1 MDFIDEN
8 YREKPKIWCSK
19 SSTWWLI
26 HHHVLID
33 HRISVKFMC
42 KCRLEFTYSTSTY
55 RLGCFELFQVSN
67 LHSNRNKQRVLW
79 LCFLVRPLYYGW
91 MILAPWAFQSHDK
104 KNGLLWVKE
113 WIYYGFGCFVF
124 PGNPEYCCEKKRAW
138 NGEKIAWIRA
148 SKFSLLFV
156 LTKSMVFLPMWMF
169 TMKITQ
175 YIRVM

>member
-8 YREKPKIWCSK
+8 YRENPKIWCSK

-67 LHSNRNKQRVLW
+67 LHSNRNTQRVLW
-79 LCFLVRPLYYGW
+79 LCFLVWLDDFGSMGIPKSWRKEW
-91 MILAPWAFQSHDK
+91 LAMGK
-104 KNGLLWVKE
+104 RVNLLW
-113 WIYYGFGCFVF
+113 FRLVF
-124 PGNPEYCCEKKRAW
+124 SPGNPEYCCKKKGLKW
-138 NGEKIAWIRA
+138 GKDCLNTGFKVQP
-148 SKFSLLFV
+148 SFV
-156 LTKSMVFLPMWMF
+156 PTKSMVFLPMWTF
-169 TMKITQ
+169 TMKRPSISGSCS
-175 YIRVM
+175 